1 LLTTSTSA
9 SAYTSL
15 PDRGPLHPPPIPSR
29 SYYNVSRFNERFER
43 AYVLQSREEV
53 RWQRR
58 QKELLDG
65 WVHEVVGQAPRL
77 RDPAAPR
84 CSERKLMA
92 ARPDWVIGKRRFFL
106 QWEDKPD
113 IDCLEPRKIGPF
125 F

>member
-1 LLTTSTSA
+1 MTAWGQHRDSA
-9 SAYTSL
+9 T
-15 PDRGPLHPPPIPSR
+15 RPP
-29 SYYNVSRFNERFER
+29 
-43 AYVLQSREEV
+43 
-53 RWQRR
+53 
-58 QKELLDG
+58 
-65 WVHEVVGQAPRL
+65 
-77 RDPAAPR
+77 PR